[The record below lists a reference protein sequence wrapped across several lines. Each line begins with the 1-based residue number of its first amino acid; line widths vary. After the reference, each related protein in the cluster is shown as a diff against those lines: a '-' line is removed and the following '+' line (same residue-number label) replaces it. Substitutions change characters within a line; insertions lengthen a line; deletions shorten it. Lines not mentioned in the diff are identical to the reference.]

1 MKRNVLAVL
10 VVMVAALFEP
20 LAASAAPP
28 FGFFGGIAGGGNSG
42 NGVLPVTGWALAD
55 SGVAAVDI
63 VVDGGIIG
71 RAHYGRTRPRITQQF
86 PNFPDSAAPG
96 FAFQVDT
103 THFLNG
109 MHTVTARVQSKKGEV
124 TYLNSRDFQFTN
136 TTADLLP
143 FGKTEFPNQGD
154 EMFGNCD
161 LTDPR
166 RLYSVVSGYALDA
179 GVTQQDGGVA
189 YVELL
194 IDRSLF
200 FNSKLDCHFSKVQ
213 GGLSDCYGI
222 RRLDIEETFPT
233 LPDSPHSGFR
243 FVLDIGRLL
252 ATTDELG
259 QPVVPFYT
267 PGSHTL
273 TIRAGDHF
281 TQVTDIAE
289 TEVTFTCRD
298 FTQNDDSLGQI
309 TFPDGGLIYGGTINV
324 NGWAL
329 DFEGVQQVQILIDG
343 TSVGIATYGLP
354 FPGIASLYPSYPQK
368 ANPGFTFALDTT
380 RLSNGDHELE
390 ALVIDDQGADT
401 FIGKRTITVD
411 NPIP

>member
-10 VVMVAALFEP
+10 VVTVAALLEP
-20 LAASAAPP
+20 VAASAAPP
-28 FGFFGGIAGGGNSG
+28 FGFFNGKAGGGNSG
-42 NGVLPVTGWALAD
+42 NGVFPVTGWALAD

-71 RAHYGRTRPRITQQF
+71 RAHYGRTRPRVTAQF

-96 FAFQVDT
+96 FAFQIDT

-143 FGKTEFPNQGD
+143 FGKIEFPNQGD

-166 RLYSVVSGYALDA
+166 RLYSVISGYALDA
-179 GVTQQDGGVA
+179 GVTPQDSGVA

-200 FNSKLDCHFSKVQ
+200 TNSKLDCHFSKAQ

-222 RRLDIEETFPT
+222 RRLDVEETFPT

-243 FVLDIGRLL
+243 FVLDVGALIS
-252 ATTDELG
+252 ATDFFGEPL
-259 QPVVPFYT
+259 YT

-289 TEVTFTCRD
+289 IDVTFTCRD

-329 DFEGVQQVQILIDG
+329 DLEGVQQVQILIDG
-343 TSVGIATYGLP
+343 SSVGIATYGLP
-354 FPGIASLYPSYPQK
+354 FPGIASLYPSYPQN

-380 RLSNGDHELE
+380 QLSNGDHELE
-390 ALVIDDQGADT
+390 ALVIDNQGADT

>member
-10 VVMVAALFEP
+10 VVTVAALLEP
-20 LAASAAPP
+20 VAASAAPP
-28 FGFFGGIAGGGNSG
+28 FGFFNGKAGGGNSG
-42 NGVLPVTGWALAD
+42 NGVFPVTGWALAD

-71 RAHYGRTRPRITQQF
+71 RAHYGRTRPRVTAQF

-96 FAFQVDT
+96 FAFQIDT

-143 FGKTEFPNQGD
+143 FGKIEFPNQGD

-166 RLYSVVSGYALDA
+166 RLYSVISGYALDA
-179 GVTQQDGGVA
+179 GVTPQDSGVA

-200 FNSKLDCHFSKVQ
+200 TNSKLDCHFSKAQ

-222 RRLDIEETFPT
+222 RRLDVEETFPT

-243 FVLDIGRLL
+243 FVLDVGALIS
-252 ATTDELG
+252 ATDFFGEPL
-259 QPVVPFYT
+259 YT

-289 TEVTFTCRD
+289 IDVTFTCRD

-329 DFEGVQQVQILIDG
+329 DLEGVQQVQILIDG
-343 TSVGIATYGLP
+343 SSVGIATYGLP
-354 FPGIASLYPSYPQK
+354 FPGIASLYPSYPQN

-380 RLSNGDHELE
+380 QLSNGDHELE
-390 ALVIDDQGADT
+390 ALVIDNPGADT